1 MDVQSLLDRISFLE
15 EEVHRC
21 YAEIEE
27 KEVKI
32 EEYEDALN
40 EFELFEEIKGASM
53 IEIRLDNELVGYYDE
68 LREALLQA
76 IYNLTADETATLDKN
91 YKKYKNWSDKDFI
104 EEIKDLTD
112 NRLAIIFKFPLDY
125 RVDVKQHILD

>member
-1 MDVQSLLDRISFLE
+1 
-15 EEVHRC
+15 
-21 YAEIEE
+21 
-27 KEVKI
+27 
-32 EEYEDALN
+32 
-40 EFELFEEIKGASM
+40 M

-76 IYNLTADETATLDKN
+76 IDYLTADGSATLDK
-91 YKKYKNWSDKDFI
+91 KYRNWSDKDFI
-104 EEIKDLTD
+104 EEIQDLTD

>member
-1 MDVQSLLDRISFLE
+1 
-15 EEVHRC
+15 
-21 YAEIEE
+21 
-27 KEVKI
+27 
-32 EEYEDALN
+32 
-40 EFELFEEIKGASM
+40 M

-76 IYNLTADETATLDKN
+76 IDYLTADGSATLDKN
-91 YKKYKNWSDKDFI
+91 YKNWSDKDFI
-104 EEIKDLTD
+104 EEIQDLTD